1 MENFAILS
9 GKLFPVRSG
18 TEREGEIEDKFGN
31 PRSKP
36 IYQNYSSSHS
46 PTLDLGGGWP
56 S

>member
-31 PRSKP
+31 PRFKP